1 MSITSKL
8 VVPGIAALA
17 LLAVAVAPTEAWAR
31 SCSTFAVI
39 QAYDADGH
47 RIKVDYEK
55 GSLRR
60 YFPKPEGAPQDSQKV
75 PKNCRRSM
83 LRNDVLHVK
92 ETGGRLSIT
101 QIRSNFEGKMLN
113 DTEDAAWFSNQM
125 KELIQDETELV
136 IVIRPGMKDDDP
148 LEVSTIYL
156 PITDEERAEIKRL
169 EDQAEEID

>member
-17 LLAVAVAPTEAWAR
+17 FFAVAAAPTEADAR
-31 SCSTFAVI
+31 SCSTFAKI

-47 RIKVDYEK
+47 RIKVNYEK
-55 GSLRR
+55 GSVRR
-60 YFPKPEGAPQDSQKV
+60 YFPKPEGAPRDSQKV
-75 PKNCRRSM
+75 PKSCRRSV

-113 DTEDAAWFSNQM
+113 DTDDPAWFSNQM
-125 KELIQDETELV
+125 KQLIEGETEVV

-156 PITDEERAEIKRL
+156 PITDAERAEIKRL
-169 EDQAEEID
+169 EDQAEEIE